1 MYGLIRQWSGSESER
16 EVGEARYDRSGSG
29 GGQMLAGVGRGGVA
43 DGVGA
48 GGAGGFDAGDG
59 SGDEGAFGRRGAD
72 RANGVLDQ
80 VRACLEVAG
89 RVVPGSD
96 DVVYLAGEVVRT
108 EVRTDGPG

>member
-1 MYGLIRQWSGSESER
+1 MYGLIRQWSGSGAG
-16 EVGEARYDRSGSG
+16 GEGGGARDDRSGSG
-29 GGQMLAGVGRGGVA
+29 GG
-43 DGVGA
+43 GA
-48 GGAGGFDAGDG
+48 CGWDAGDG
-59 SGDEGAFGRRGAD
+59 SGGEGACGRRGAG